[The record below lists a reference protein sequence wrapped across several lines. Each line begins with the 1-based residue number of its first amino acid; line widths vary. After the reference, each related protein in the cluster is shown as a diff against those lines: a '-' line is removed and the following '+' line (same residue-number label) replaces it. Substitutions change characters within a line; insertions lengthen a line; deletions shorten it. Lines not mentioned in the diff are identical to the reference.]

1 MIDHLHIKNFM
12 CFKELEIPT
21 LKRVNLIAGKNNSG
35 KTTLLDAIRILR
47 SNGESAVVNHILHSR
62 KVFEKGSIES
72 YFNLRSYNSES
83 SYSVVIN
90 RYRIEYDGDE
100 DGLYVIQYPYSKS
113 YREEP
118 ERTEKFD
125 PNIFID
131 KPRENLVYV
140 PFYSD
145 YDRLSTLWEEVALSD
160 HEEDVYKILRETIQQ
175 NLVKLNVGREMV
187 KVRLENTDKPVP
199 LSTLGDGVNRI
210 LLIALSLVN
219 AKDSILLIDE
229 LELGLH
235 YSALEKLWNMIFKYA
250 QKWNIQVFATTHS
263 QDVLRTFHYVSDDE
277 KYIDDA
283 QYIRLQINRDGDN
296 EAIIYDG
303 ERLRETLELQLEI
316 R

>member
-21 LKRVNLIAGKNNSG
+21 LKRVNLIAGKNNAG

-47 SNGESAVVNHILHSR
+47 SNGESAVVNHILQSR
-62 KVFEKGSIES
+62 KVFKTG
-72 YFNLRSYNSES
+72 
-83 SYSVVIN
+83 
-90 RYRIEYDGDE
+90 EYDSYLNLKNFKLTKESIKINDYWIE
-100 DGLYVIQYPYSKS
+100 FEYDINCTQVYSHPYDFETQSR
-113 YREEP
+113 Y
-118 ERTEKFD
+118 ERSSFN
-125 PNIFID
+125 PNISLESP
-131 KPRENLVYV
+131 KEWLVYV
-140 PFYSD
+140 PFNSNFD
-145 YDRLSTLWEEVALSD
+145 TLSSLWEKVALTD
-160 HEEDVYKILRETIQQ
+160 YEEDVYEILKETIQPD
-175 NLVKLNVGREMV
+175 LVRLNVGREVV

-277 KYIDDA
+277 KYINDA